1 MNFDESTQREGDK
14 EHAKESDDLRF
25 KDIGSYMEFL
35 DKLVEELQAA
45 VKILPKVDEKGRSE
59 CPFTESLYVQKEKA
73 EEKLIEELKK
83 ASGYLDLVK
92 EEIAMWQRNFTQ
104 IKTDAD
110 DLSLPQ
116 ARQEY
121 NKAKEATNIQIEK
134 NLKLQEKLLDLI
146 SKAEKRLQLAQEKKW
161 PFGNPKEGFSQ
172 VPILGGSLGNVGAAE
187 FNGQAPASQ
196 RPALNNEIDSL
207 MSLGPLK

>member
-1 MNFDESTQREGDK
+1 MNSDERTQREIDK
-14 EHAKESDDLRF
+14 EHAEEFDDLRF
-25 KDIGSYMEFL
+25 KDIGSYMELL
-35 DKLVEELQAA
+35 DKLIEKLQAA

-59 CPFTESLYVQKEKA
+59 CPFAERLYAEKEKA
-73 EEKLIEELKK
+73 EEKLAEELNK

-92 EEIAMWQRNFTQ
+92 EEIAMWKRNFTQ

-110 DLSLPQ
+110 GLSLPQ

-121 NKAKEATNIQIEK
+121 NKAKEATNIQINK

-146 SKAEKRLQLAQEKKW
+146 SKAEQHLQLSQEKKW
-161 PFGNPKEGFSQ
+161 PFGKPKEGFSH

-187 FNGQAPASQ
+187 FNGQSSVSQ
-196 RPALNNEIDSL
+196 TPALNTEIDSL